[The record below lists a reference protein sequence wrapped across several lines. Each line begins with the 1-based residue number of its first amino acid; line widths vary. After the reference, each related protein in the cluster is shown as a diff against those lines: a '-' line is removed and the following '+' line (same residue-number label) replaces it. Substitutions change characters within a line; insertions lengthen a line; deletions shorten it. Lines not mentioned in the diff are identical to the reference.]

1 MCTLY
6 NKNYITAIP
15 AYLDTYLKNKPADC
29 VLYSED
35 GTEFKIRKELLSQT
49 KFLRKILSSAKDH
62 CCNIIEILCPCSKEE
77 LGRLVEFLY
86 HGKIICDRK
95 NGSFHILENLTK
107 IFGFPNFQ
115 FDLPENFTC
124 DDEIETLISDHSLST
139 SIEIEEF
146 AIKEEPIEKASSDS
160 NADFLEKRSKVC
172 DKKLN
177 STSQNDYIEQ
187 HEEVEDETK
196 ENINDSNSN
205 RISKI
210 RFKARDNISIKK
222 KRRSTSRGGLQNQ
235 SENDQEC
242 PHCSKKINGH
252 GYHLKRHIQSV
263 HEKISTFTCDKCQKQ
278 FRDSYAL
285 KLHIDMVHEKIRK
298 FNCPICQKFFATKQK
313 LNIHQTK
320 PHKTVS
326 KIKVKRMAK
335 IAGANTGAK
344 VSPNPDPA
352 MIVPATQ
359 ADQKGPADGKPK
371 EETFSPVPLAPAAKA
386 PAEVKSTRAGRKRKN
401 PTASAPE

>member
-6 NKNYITAIP
+6 SKNYITAIP

-95 NGSFHILENLTK
+95 NGSFRILENLIK
-107 IFGFPNFQ
+107 IFGFPSNIGF
-115 FDLPENFTC
+115 PENFSS
-124 DDEIETLISDHSLST
+124 DDETEPLISDYFLST

-146 AIKEEPIEKASSDS
+146 AIKEESIEKASSDS
-160 NADFLEKRSKVC
+160 NVDFLENSSKMC

-177 STSQNDYIEQ
+177 ITSQNDYIERDIEQ
-187 HEEVEDETK
+187 EEVEDETK

-205 RISKI
+205 KISKI
-210 RFKARDNISIKK
+210 RFKAGDNISIKK
-222 KRRSTSRGGLQNQ
+222 KRKSASRGGIQNQ
-235 SENDQEC
+235 NEEC
-242 PHCSKKINGH
+242 PHCNKKINGH

-320 PHKTVS
+320 PHKNVS
-326 KIKVKRMAK
+326 KIKVKRIAK
-335 IAGANTGAK
+335 IAAADTGAK
-344 VSPNPDPA
+344 VSSKPDPA
-352 MIVPATQ
+352 MFVPAAK
-359 ADQKGPADGKPK
+359 ADQKSPANSKPK
-371 EETFSPVPLAPAAKA
+371 EALAPAPLAPAAKA